1 MWQLIPGGAD
11 PQGPPH
17 HTIAL
22 AHRIQSVPPATTT
35 LAVTGSL
42 NMDFVVQVE
51 RLPAPGETALGHDF
65 RMIPGGKGANQACA
79 AGKLARN
86 ARVRM
91 VGRVGY
97 DPFADSLKAS
107 LAAAGV
113 DVSGV
118 HATHSQPTG
127 IAEIWVERSGQNSIV
142 VAGGA
147 NAELSPADIESVHEV
162 YATAAV
168 SLFQLETPLATVEAA
183 LRASRNA
190 GALTVLDPAPA
201 RPLPAS
207 LLSLVDVLTP
217 NETEACILLGRQ
229 PGRVGLTEAREMS
242 QALRALG
249 PKTVILKLGDQGCL
263 CSDGGTEIASPGFPV
278 EAVDTTAA
286 GDTFNAALG
295 VALCERMPL
304 GEALRFANA
313 AAAISVTRLGAQS
326 SAPSREEVEAFL
338 SERHQ

>member
-1 MWQLIPGGAD
+1 MPN
-11 PQGPPH
+11 
-17 HTIAL
+17 
-22 AHRIQSVPPATTT
+22 ATKT

-42 NMDFVVQVE
+42 NMDFVVQVD

-97 DPFADSLKAS
+97 DTFADHLKSS
-107 LAAAGV
+107 LAEAGV
-113 DVSGV
+113 DVSSVSSTQGQ
-118 HATHSQPTG
+118 ATG
-127 IAEIWVERSGQNSIV
+127 IAEIWVENSGQNSII

-147 NAELSPADIESVHEV
+147 NAELSPSDVESFHEV
-162 YATAAV
+162 YASAAV
-168 SLFQLETPLATVEAA
+168 SLFQLETPIETVEAA
-183 LRASRNA
+183 LRASREA
-190 GALTVLDPAPA
+190 GAVTVLDPAPA

-207 LLSLVDVLTP
+207 LLALVDVLTP
-217 NETEACILLGRQ
+217 NESEACILLDR
-229 PGRVGLTEAREMS
+229 PPARVGLAEAREMA

-249 PKTVILKLGDQGCL
+249 PRAVIVKLGDQGCL
-263 CSDGGTEIASPGFPV
+263 YSHSDTEFVAPGFPV
-278 EAVDTTAA
+278 KAVDTTAA

-295 VALCERMPL
+295 VALCENMPMR
-304 GEALRFANA
+304 EALRFANA

-326 SAPSREEVEAFL
+326 SAPSRDEVDAFVN
-338 SERHQ
+338 ERRQ